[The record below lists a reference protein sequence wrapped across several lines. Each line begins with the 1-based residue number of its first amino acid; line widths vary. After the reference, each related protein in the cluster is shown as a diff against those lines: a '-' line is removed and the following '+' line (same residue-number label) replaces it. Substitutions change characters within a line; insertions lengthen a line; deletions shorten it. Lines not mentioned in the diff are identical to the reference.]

1 MWATD
6 CSNESLPEEMVHS
19 SYHHGFSLSVEGQGT
34 RKLECV
40 TFEGKIFQWW
50 SFVACYLMSIFTNL
64 STCGF
69 TKRSEGKLARHRHDP
84 FPVVVEKGALEAK
97 PGWWGSSETCGTQSV
112 TPSGLWRE
120 AVWEG
125 TGCPS
130 AHEPNWSPVTVNF
143 LAYKLG
149 HLQTRFE
156 KTHKPAFF
164 FLIYTENGDCLTHA
178 AVWTFSVINC
188 CGFLLFS
195 PQHFNFHVYKAH
207 TVPCRGVISAWLFTV
222 PVLYLFLS
230 AHFG

>member
-19 SYHHGFSLSVEGQGT
+19 SYHHGSCLSVEGEGT

-40 TFEGKIFQWW
+40 TFEGKTFQWW

-69 TKRSEGKLARHRHDP
+69 TKRSEGKLALHRHDP

-112 TPSGLWRE
+112 TPSGLWWE

-143 LAYKLG
+143 LAYKLA

-164 FLIYTENGDCLTHA
+164 FLYRKRLLPHPRSSLNIFCDKLF
-178 AVWTFSVINC
+178 WILFIFSH
-188 CGFLLFS
+188 
-195 PQHFNFHVYKAH
+195 QHVNFHLYKAR